1 MVFFPSYRSRKDN
14 IHKVN
19 IICNQTDNIMFAETN
34 VHILKLNSQIMEI
47 WYYNRE
53 VQPYLS
59 FCQLIL
65 GREERR
71 EQTRADC
78 EKNHKIRYPLHINN

>member
-1 MVFFPSYRSRKDN
+1 
-14 IHKVN
+14 
-19 IICNQTDNIMFAETN
+19 
-34 VHILKLNSQIMEI
+34 MEI

-59 FCQLIL
+59 FVNLLL

-78 EKNHKIRYPLHINN
+78 EKITKIRYPLHINN

>member
-1 MVFFPSYRSRKDN
+1 
-14 IHKVN
+14 
-19 IICNQTDNIMFAETN
+19 
-34 VHILKLNSQIMEI
+34 MEI

-53 VQPYLS
+53 VQPHLS

-65 GREERR
+65 GREERS

>member
-1 MVFFPSYRSRKDN
+1 
-14 IHKVN
+14 
-19 IICNQTDNIMFAETN
+19 
-34 VHILKLNSQIMEI
+34 MEI

-53 VQPYLS
+53 IQPYLS

>member
-1 MVFFPSYRSRKDN
+1 
-14 IHKVN
+14 
-19 IICNQTDNIMFAETN
+19 
-34 VHILKLNSQIMEI
+34 MEI

-65 GREERR
+65 GREEDANKHVL
-71 EQTRADC
+71 TV
-78 EKNHKIRYPLHINN
+78 KKITK

>member
-1 MVFFPSYRSRKDN
+1 
-14 IHKVN
+14 
-19 IICNQTDNIMFAETN
+19 MFAETN

-65 GREERR
+65 GREERS

>member
-1 MVFFPSYRSRKDN
+1 
-14 IHKVN
+14 
-19 IICNQTDNIMFAETN
+19 
-34 VHILKLNSQIMEI
+34 MEI

-71 EQTRADC
+71 EQTGADC

>member
-1 MVFFPSYRSRKDN
+1 
-14 IHKVN
+14 
-19 IICNQTDNIMFAETN
+19 MFAETN

-53 VQPYLS
+53 VQPHLS

-65 GREERR
+65 GREERS

-78 EKNHKIRYPLHINN
+78 EKKSQNKVSLTY